1 METLLI
7 GLATGLALSMLC
19 CALIVRVG
27 LKPIIRSLDRIENK
41 LEHDCKRRPNGC
53 SNR

>member
-7 GLATGLALSMLC
+7 CLATGLAFSMLC

-41 LEHDCKRRPNGC
+41 LEHNCKRRADAR